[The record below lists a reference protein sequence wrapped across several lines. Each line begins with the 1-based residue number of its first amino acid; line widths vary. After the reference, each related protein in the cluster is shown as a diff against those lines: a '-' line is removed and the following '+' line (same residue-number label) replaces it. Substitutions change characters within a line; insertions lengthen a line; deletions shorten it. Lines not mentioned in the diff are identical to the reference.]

1 MMEKTSKRVN
11 HFNWTVPL
19 GLFILSLIAYLP
31 LAPSLGIYWD
41 DWPSLWFLH
50 FFGPTIF
57 PKAFAIDR
65 PAQGWLFLLTTS
77 LVGESML
84 AWQIFGVLA
93 RWLCSLA
100 FAWMIWLIWPQR
112 KLLAAV
118 AAALFIVYPGFSQ
131 QFIPITY
138 SHQFLVY
145 SVFLVSLS
153 CMLLASRHPER
164 YWPLTLCGLALDAW
178 SMFALEYFFGL
189 ELIRPALLLAACQG
203 SAGKSAERLR
213 HALKQWLPYA
223 VIAGLFLAWRVT
235 HTTPRGNITL
245 LNELS
250 SAPQQTLITLGV
262 TILQDAFAST
272 VGAWARIFAHL
283 NPVEVKPAVL
293 IAYLLVIASG
303 ATTTFSILRRL
314 RGEAR
319 LSDGNLWQPIL
330 IGLYALLIGG
340 WPVWATNMHLE
351 LSFPWDRFTLPLMF
365 GGVLIFAALFDQLP
379 LTQSPKFFLISLIV
393 GLSSGVHLF
402 SALDYRLSWSKQQEF
417 FWQLAWRAPVIQP
430 NTLVLIS
437 TDAFRYVTD
446 NSLSAPLNW
455 VYAPEQDSA
464 RMPYQFFDLEARLG
478 SDLPALSEGI
488 PIIHDYRATHFEGST
503 SQAVVIFYDP
513 PRCLKVIDPILDG
526 DLLNKPEDIAEA
538 LPLSRPYLIQDGE
551 LSSEV
556 ERLFGPPPER
566 EWCYYFEKAELA
578 GQLGDWA
585 KAAALADQALSN
597 MPKLEGGQAYELVTF
612 IRGYAYSNRWEK
624 ALALSRRGAE
634 ISDKMPQV
642 LCDLWSQFA
651 ASPPTANAP
660 AESKARE
667 SAIEQ
672 AMQLFQCHPH

>member
-1 MMEKTSKRVN
+1 MIEKTSKRVGN
-11 HFNWTVPL
+11 FAWAIPL

-31 LAPSLGIYWD
+31 LTPNLGVYWD

-65 PAQGWLFLLTTS
+65 PAQGWLFTLTTS

-84 AWQIFGVLA
+84 AWQVFGIFA

-100 FAWMIWLIWPQR
+100 FAWVISLVWPQR
-112 KLLAAV
+112 KALAAT

-138 SHQFLVY
+138 GHQFLVY
-145 SVFLVSLS
+145 GAFLASLG
-153 CMLLASRHPER
+153 CMLLASRRPER
-164 YWPLTLCGLALDAW
+164 YWPLTLCSLALDTW

-189 ELIRPALLLAACQG
+189 ELIRPALLWA
-203 SAGKSAERLR
+203 AGKEGAKNPTQRLR
-213 HALKQWLPYA
+213 RALKQWLPYA
-223 VIAGLFLAWRVT
+223 VIAGLFLAWRIT
-235 HTTPRGNITL
+235 RPTPRGNITL
-245 LNELS
+245 FEGFSN
-250 SAPQQTLITLGV
+250 APHQTLITLGGA
-262 TILQDAFAST
+262 ILQDACAST
-272 VGAWARIFAHL
+272 IAAWARIFAHL

-293 IAYLLVIASG
+293 IAYWLVIASG
-303 ATTTFSILRRL
+303 ATTTFLILRRL

-319 LSDGNLWQPIL
+319 LSNGNLWQPVL

-351 LSFPWDRFTLPLMF
+351 LDFPWDRFTLPMMF
-365 GGVLIFAALFDQLP
+365 GGVLIFASLLDGLP
-379 LTQSPKFFLISLIV
+379 LAKSPKFLLIGLVV

-437 TDAFRYVTD
+437 TDAFKYVTD

-455 VYAPEQDSA
+455 IYAPEQDSA

-478 SDLPALSEGI
+478 SDLPALTEGI
-488 PIIHDYRATHFEGST
+488 SITHDYRATHFEGST
-503 SQAVVIFYDP
+503 SQAVVIFFDP
-513 PRCLKVIDPILDG
+513 PRCLKVIDPLQDG

-538 LPLSRPYLIQDGE
+538 LPLSRPHLIQDGK

-556 ERLFGPPPER
+556 ERLFGPQPER
-566 EWCYYFEKAELA
+566 DWCYYFEKAELA
-578 GQLGDWA
+578 GQLGDWE
-585 KAAALADQALSN
+585 KVAALADQALSD
-597 MPKLEGGQAYELVTF
+597 MPELEGGQAYELVTF
-612 IRGYAYSNRWEK
+612 IRGYAYSGRWEK

-634 ISDKMPQV
+634 ISDKMPQL
-642 LCDLWSQFA
+642 LCDLWQQFA
-651 ASPPTANAP
+651 ALPATASD
-660 AESKARE
+660 SKARE
-667 SAIEQ
+667 SVIEQ
-672 AMQLFQCHPH
+672 AMQLFQCYSD

>member
-1 MMEKTSKRVN
+1 MIEKISKRVSN
-11 HFNWTVPL
+11 FTWVIPL

-31 LAPSLGIYWD
+31 LAPGLGIYWD

-77 LVGESML
+77 LVGESMF
-84 AWQIFGVLA
+84 AWQVFGIFA

-100 FAWMIWLIWPQR
+100 FAWAISLVWRQR
-112 KLLAAV
+112 KVLAAT

-138 SHQFLVY
+138 GHQFLVY
-145 SVFLVSLS
+145 GAFLASLGF
-153 CMLLASRHPER
+153 MLLALRHPER
-164 YWPLTLCGLALDAW
+164 YWLLTVCGLALDTW

-189 ELIRPALLLAACQG
+189 ELIRPALLWAASNEGAQNPTQ
-203 SAGKSAERLR
+203 RLR
-213 HALKQWLPYA
+213 RSLSQWLPYA
-223 VIAGLFLAWRVT
+223 LIAGLFLVWRIT
-235 HTTPRGNITL
+235 HVTPRGNITL
-245 LNELS
+245 FDEFS
-250 SAPQQTLITLGV
+250 SAPQRTLITLGT
-262 TILQDAFAST
+262 TILQDALASAAT
-272 VGAWARIFAHL
+272 AWERIFTHL
-283 NPVEVKPAVL
+283 NPIGVKPAVL
-293 IAYLLVIASG
+293 SAYLLVIASG
-303 ATTTFSILRRL
+303 AAATFLLLRRL

-319 LSDGNLWQPIL
+319 FSDGNLWQPVL

-351 LSFPWDRFTLPLMF
+351 LNFPWDRFTLPLMF
-365 GGVLIFAALFDQLP
+365 GSILIFAGLLDGLP
-379 LTQSPKFFLISLIV
+379 LPKPPKFLLISLVV

-437 TDAFRYVTD
+437 TDAFKYVTD

-455 VYAPEQDSA
+455 IYAPEQDSE

-478 SDLPALSEGI
+478 TDLPALSKGI

-503 SQAVVIFYDP
+503 SQAVVIFFDP
-513 PRCLKVIDPILDG
+513 PRCLKVIDPLLDG

-538 LPLSRPYLIQDGE
+538 LPLSRPHLIQDGE

-556 ERLFGPPPER
+556 ERLFGPPPEG

-578 GQLGDWA
+578 GQLGDWG
-585 KAAALADQALSN
+585 KVAALADQALAEI
-597 MPKLEGGQAYELVTF
+597 PDLEGGQAYELVTF
-612 IRGYAYSNRWEK
+612 IHGYAHSGRWEE
-624 ALALSRRGAE
+624 ALALSQRGAE
-634 ISDKMPQV
+634 ISDKMPQL
-642 LCDLWSQFA
+642 LCDLWQQFA
-651 ASPPTANAP
+651 ALPAPPGT
-660 AESKARE
+660 SKAKE

-672 AMQLFQCHPH
+672 AMQLFQCFSGRD